1 MIEMITLIFRWTK
14 IQYSTNPMSYST
26 GEDDVDDCAA
36 LSFISNV
43 NSKPYLLT
51 NNSDLKLKKNKIMLL
66 PSSTMNMFY
75 FKIDS
80 QGNVCDCLFDEYYY
94 VNQR

>member
-36 LSFISNV
+36 LLFISNV

-51 NNSDLKLKKNKIMLL
+51 NNSDL
-66 PSSTMNMFY
+66 
-75 FKIDS
+75 
-80 QGNVCDCLFDEYYY
+80 
-94 VNQR
+94 

>member
-14 IQYSTNPMSYST
+14 IQYSTNPMSYWT
-26 GEDDVDDCAA
+26 GEDDA
-36 LSFISNV
+36 LSFICNV

-80 QGNVCDCLFDEYYY
+80 QGNVCDCLFGEYYY